1 MECQSLKDTVGREAA
16 CVHASCVAVLRQGV
30 LIVGPSGAGKS
41 GLALHMMALGAQLV
55 GDDRIDLAEDAGRVI
70 ADAPPAI
77 RGLVEAR
84 GIGLLRADTAGPVP
98 VSVVVDLGQETS
110 KRLPDPMTVPVLRQT
125 VPLLH
130 AAGIPNLA
138 AALMQ
143 YVKMGRVDPE
153 WPNR

>member
-1 MECQSLKDTVGREAA
+1 
-16 CVHASCVAVLRQGV
+16 
-30 LIVGPSGAGKS
+30 
-41 GLALHMMALGAQLV
+41 MMALGAQLV

>member
-1 MECQSLKDTVGREAA
+1 MECHSLKNTVGRDAA
-16 CVHASCVAVLRQGV
+16 CVHASCVGV
-30 LIVGPSGAGKS
+30 EQKGILIVGPSGSGKS
-41 GLALHMMALGAQLV
+41 GLALQLMALGARLV
-55 GDDRIDLAEDAGRVI
+55 GDDRIDLTEDAGEVI
-70 ADAPPAI
+70 ADAPPSI

-98 VSVVVDLGQETS
+98 ISVVVDLEQGTS
-110 KRLPDPMTVPVLRQT
+110 ERLPDPMTVSILRQT

-143 YVKMGRVDPE
+143 YVKMGRVNPE